1 MMGLVFN
8 LLSFWGWESTSLIN
22 IYDVIFDKTN
32 MRTKCMSEQ
41 NSFWRERFFLR
52 YLYVEM
58 YSEGSG
64 AV

>member
-8 LLSFWGWESTSLIN
+8 LLSFRGWESTSLIN

-32 MRTKCMSEQ
+32 MRTKCRPEQ
-41 NSFWRERFFLR
+41 NSFWREPFFPQ
-52 YLYVEM
+52 YLHVEM
-58 YSEGSG
+58 YSGGSG